1 MNFIVDLKYQLN
13 LEIQELN
20 LGGGFGIKYTEDQN
34 PVPYAQ
40 YIESVS
46 KVIKKIAREENVALP
61 FILIEPGRSIVAPAG
76 ITLYTVGA
84 IKDIPD
90 IRKYVCVDGGMVDN
104 PRYILYQSEYEAVL
118 VNNPSAPK
126 VEKVTIAGK
135 CCESGDILIED
146 IMMPKIKSGQYLA
159 ILATGGYNYS
169 MSSNYN
175 RIPRPPVVM
184 VKDGQAKVIVKR
196 ETYEDLIRNDI
207 Y

>member
-1 MNFIVDLKYQLN
+1 M
-13 LEIQELN
+13 
-20 LGGGFGIKYTEDQN
+20 
-34 PVPYAQ
+34 
-40 YIESVS
+40 
-46 KVIKKIAREENVALP
+46 
-61 FILIEPGRSIVAPAG
+61 
-76 ITLYTVGA
+76 
-84 IKDIPD
+84 
-90 IRKYVCVDGGMVDN
+90 
-104 PRYILYQSEYEAVL
+104 L
-118 VNNPSAPK
+118 VNNHSAPK